1 MKEIANRLTEFVQ
14 THLPTAQALQISV
27 ADYDSQTLTLRAP
40 LAPSV
45 NDKQTA
51 FGGSLYVV
59 AVMAGWGMVYLRC
72 RELGID
78 PNIVVAR
85 GEIDYLAPVDSDI
98 VASSLAV
105 DESAW
110 QRFFSDFE
118 SRSKAKIEL
127 RTQVLR
133 NGEAAVSFKGRYAI
147 IGHSPVGSAT
157 GSP

>member
-1 MKEIANRLTEFVQ
+1 MKEVANRLTEFVQ

-27 ADYDSQTLTLRAP
+27 ADYDSQSLTLNAP
-40 LAPSV
+40 LGPSI

-51 FGGSLYVV
+51 FGGSLYVL

-72 RELGID
+72 REAGID

-105 DESAW
+105 DEAEW
-110 QRFFSDFE
+110 QRFLSDFE
-118 SRSKAKIEL
+118 SRGKAKIEL
-127 RTQVLR
+127 RTQVVR
-133 NGEAAVSFKGRYAI
+133 DGKPAVSFKGLYAI
-147 IGHSPVGSAT
+147 IGHAADIV
-157 GSP
+157 